1 MSKEHFWPD
10 WLNLY
15 FNKTNN
21 DKHVSELYSSEG
33 KCPSIL
39 LTKNKRPG
47 NMITIDL
54 RKKKHSIDELLTL
67 ARSEPLMIYDKDGKN
82 YVLEETAEFENEVK
96 ELGSSEKFMKF
107 LNERSKEKE
116 TIPISSITKKLGI

>member
-1 MSKEHFWPD
+1 
-10 WLNLY
+10 
-15 FNKTNN
+15 
-21 DKHVSELYSSEG
+21 
-33 KCPSIL
+33 
-39 LTKNKRPG
+39 
-47 NMITIDL
+47 MITIDL

-82 YVLEETAEFENEVK
+82 YVLEETDEFEKEVK
-96 ELGSSEKFMKF
+96 ELGSSESFTKF